1 MKSKYATAK
10 KMAEEVKKIAEFF
23 NNSSHSRSRDESLID
38 WSKDIPEVQSSLV
51 PHVSSA
57 SEYVLSPCVS
67 RVESSNSSLSVLNYS
82 NN

>member
-1 MKSKYATAK
+1 MKLKYATAK

-23 NNSSHSRSRDESLID
+23 NNSSHSRSRDESSID
-38 WSKDIPEVQSSLV
+38 WSKDVPEVQSSPV
-51 PHVSSA
+51 SHVSPA
-57 SEYVLSPCVS
+57 GKYMLSPCVP